1 MRDYQWNILGFQN
14 SDGRVSPRNIKEF
27 YNWSHRGKNMVFWSQ
42 YKVFSYLIDMVK
54 GSLSVLQDHFLKPL
68 WSFEMWSGVGKV
80 LDNWRYLNCL
90 PQPFSTQVSTTVVP
104 LPELRLWLQLVSS
117 SEDVTHYLKKTLLL
131 SLPVCWGSWRFCL
144 LHSSLYL
151 KVGEETERTRLWMKF
166 WMFRKPPDFWLPWR
180 QDLPVIR

>member
-1 MRDYQWNILGFQN
+1 
-14 SDGRVSPRNIKEF
+14 
-27 YNWSHRGKNMVFWSQ
+27 MVFWSQ

-131 SLPVCWGSWRFCL
+131 SLPVCWGSWRFFL

-180 QDLPVIR
+180 QDFTSDKLGKTQILSWKIVALYETSIIYMSSFISDFEVLF